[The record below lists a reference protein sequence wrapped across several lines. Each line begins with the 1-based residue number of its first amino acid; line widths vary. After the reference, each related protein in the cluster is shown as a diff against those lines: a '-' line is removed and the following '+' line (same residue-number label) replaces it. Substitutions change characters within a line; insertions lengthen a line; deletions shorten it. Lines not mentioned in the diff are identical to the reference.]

1 MWKKW
6 ISSFKIIYIDLQVS
20 VLSLNSYELK
30 ISISSH
36 LKQGL
41 MAQGLKFITQL
52 TLDYWSSSLPF

>member
-6 ISSFKIIYIDLQVS
+6 IPSFKIIYTDLQVS

-41 MAQGLKFITQL
+41 MSQGLKLI
-52 TLDYWSSSLPF
+52 P